1 MLLLGVGM
9 IFGLIGAIQ
18 YIIPGYLKTYL
29 SFEKVR
35 PLHVSSVIFW
45 ILFGATG
52 GVLTYLQE
60 HSGRPLYS
68 VSLAKTQLF
77 IFAITT
83 LIILASYVAGSFGG
97 REYWEFNPV
106 LALPILVGWILFI
119 INVTRTA
126 KSWKGQP
133 VYWWMWLTGAVFF
146 LFTFLESYL
155 WVFPYFREN
164 IINDMTVQWKSYGSM
179 VGAWNMLLYGSS
191 IYLMGKIS
199 GNQNYGHSKIA
210 FLLYF
215 TGLFNLMFNWGHH
228 IYTLPTHHFIKNIS
242 YAVSMTELFIFGRI
256 IYLWRATLTTAMKHY
271 HHMAYRFLVAS
282 EVWVFLSLLLAI
294 TMSIPA
300 INVYTHGT
308 HITVA
313 HTMGATIG
321 INSFLILAFA
331 FDILNNSC
339 VNFNGFKSQ
348 FNKAFWVSNISLFV
362 FWLSLIAAGILKSS
376 WLMSAERT
384 PFAAMVYSLKPYFE
398 VFLLSG
404 FFLLSGLL
412 WILFLMLKNQLR
424 CYFNQILG
432 RNNSESSI

>member
-1 MLLLGVGM
+1 MLLLGAGM

-18 YIIPGYLKTYL
+18 YIIPGYLKSYL

-52 GVLTYLQE
+52 TVLTYLQE

-68 VSLAKTQLF
+68 VALAKTQLF

-83 LIILASYVAGSFGG
+83 LIILVSYVGGSFGG

-106 LALPILVGWILFI
+106 LALPIVVGWILFI

-126 KSWKGQP
+126 KGWKGQP
-133 VYWWMWLTGAVFF
+133 VYWWMWLTGAIFF

-199 GNQNYGHSKIA
+199 GNRNYGHSKIA

-256 IYLWRATLTTAMKHY
+256 IYLWRSTLTTAMKHY

-300 INVYTHGT
+300 INVFTHGT

-339 VNFNGFKSQ
+339 VKFEGFKSQ
-348 FNKAFWVSNISLFV
+348 FNKAFWLSNISLFV

-376 WLMSAERT
+376 WLMSTDRT

-398 VFLLSG
+398 VFMVSG

-412 WILFLMLKNQLR
+412 WILYLMLKNQLR
-424 CYFNQILG
+424 CYFQQVLG
-432 RNNSESSI
+432 RNKSESSN

>member
-35 PLHVSSVIFW
+35 PLHVSLVIFW

-256 IYLWRATLTTAMKHY
+256 IFLWQKSLTTAMKHY

-294 TMSIPA
+294 AMSIPA

-339 VNFNGFKSQ
+339 VNFDGFKNQ
-348 FNKAFWVSNISLFV
+348 FNKAFWLSNISLFV
-362 FWLSLIAAGILKSS
+362 FWLSLVAAGILKSS
-376 WLMSAERT
+376 WLMSVDRT

-398 VFLLSG
+398 VFMISG
-404 FFLLSGLL
+404 LFLLSGML
-412 WILFLMLKNQLR
+412 WILYLMLKNQLR
-424 CYFNQILG
+424 CYFRQVLG
-432 RNNSESSI
+432 RNISDSSI